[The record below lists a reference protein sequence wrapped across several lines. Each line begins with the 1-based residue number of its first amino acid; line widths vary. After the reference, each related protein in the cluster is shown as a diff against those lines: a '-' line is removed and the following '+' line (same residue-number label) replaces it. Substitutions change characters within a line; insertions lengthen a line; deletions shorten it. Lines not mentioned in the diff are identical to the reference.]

1 MTATIHLSE
10 ASTIQTARIPAS
22 ALLSQGRGPGVW
34 IVNPDTG
41 QLAFRPGT
49 VNHYTERDAFVHGQ
63 LANGDSSITSG
74 VQKLDEGILVRL
86 ADAPQEDAR

>member
-22 ALLSQGRGPGVW
+22 ALLSQGRSPGVW

-63 LANGDSSITSG
+63 LVA
-74 VQKLDEGILVRL
+74 V
-86 ADAPQEDAR
+86 